1 MEGGGGGGEGD
12 VHEQFQEVLYL
23 YVVEICKA
31 FCMQY
36 IILKCASPYSTVIEE
51 ANWLTLLDD
60 IAEIFGEGF
69 DAVICLG
76 NSFSHMPDTS
86 GDRQNQRYFLI
97 FTLDYVVTCLIT
109 L

>member
-1 MEGGGGGGEGD
+1 
-12 VHEQFQEVLYL
+12 
-23 YVVEICKA
+23 
-31 FCMQY
+31 MQY

-51 ANWLTLLDD
+51 ANWMTLLDD
-60 IAEIFGEGF
+60 IADISGDGF

-76 NSFSHMPDTS
+76 NSFSHMPDAS
-86 GDRQNQRYFLI
+86 GERQNQRYFLI